1 MRSSILHKG
10 EQALRVLEACA
21 KSLAKPMDA
30 RKKLQLQ
37 ESIADAMAYKE
48 PELTPA
54 QVALRDAHVAAL
66 AKNPDYALECARA
79 GGTTPAKLN
88 AFRWKEL
95 GTKPIPFLGASS
107 KASPAN
113 SWTPEAMM
121 NYVRDGRAW
130 QAILSPDDLKITQW
144 HRRVVEMLK
153 ETVPKKAKKR
163 KLPRKDK
170 IDARIVAHLHSY
182 MNLCVDQS
190 YKNRAW

>member
-1 MRSSILHKG
+1 MAHLPLPEDHPSNPWMRSSILHKG

-30 RKKLQLQ
+30 RKKLKRQ

-66 AKNPDYALECARA
+66 AKNPDYPLECARA
-79 GGTTPAKLN
+79 GGTAPAKLN

-121 NYVRDGRAW
+121 NYVRDGR
-130 QAILSPDDLKITQW
+130 
-144 HRRVVEMLK
+144 V
-153 ETVPKKAKKR
+153 
-163 KLPRKDK
+163 
-170 IDARIVAHLHSY
+170 
-182 MNLCVDQS
+182 
-190 YKNRAW
+190 

>member
-1 MRSSILHKG
+1 
-10 EQALRVLEACA
+10 
-21 KSLAKPMDA
+21 
-30 RKKLQLQ
+30 
-37 ESIADAMAYKE
+37 
-48 PELTPA
+48 
-54 QVALRDAHVAAL
+54 
-66 AKNPDYALECARA
+66 
-79 GGTTPAKLN
+79 
-88 AFRWKEL
+88 
-95 GTKPIPFLGASS
+95 
-107 KASPAN
+107 
-113 SWTPEAMM
+113 MM